1 MRSKPSLSGT
11 RQPKSQNEF
20 SPDNPHPHAQIVGQ
34 LTNDAQWVQPCC
46 FVFVGLSSRTLRFV
60 YPGVGSIRLAQG
72 IARLSLFGYIIQMNK
87 VTLEQLATMSM
98 AQLVTLS
105 GASQFEI
112 QNWMARLPLTTRY
125 TKTTQ
130 GKARGFNRDNA
141 VEICLLARL
150 VRAGV
155 SPAVAA
161 ERVRLLFEQ
170 WERGGVLGWVLFIC
184 DEKSA
189 LQVVCIDEPPNAKVI
204 DALDEAACVYVLLNA
219 ARLVDRVDHFD
230 ENRTDDG
237 PRARLAN
244 KDE

>member
-1 MRSKPSLSGT
+1 MRRG
-11 RQPKSQNEF
+11 F
-20 SPDNPHPHAQIVGQ
+20 SPVVSCLWGFLRAPFDLFTPVWGQ
-34 LTNDAQWVQPCC
+34 SGWRRVL
-46 FVFVGLSSRTLRFV
+46 
-60 YPGVGSIRLAQG
+60 LAC
-72 IARLSLFGYIIQMNK
+72 RCLYIIQMNK

-125 TKTTQ
+125 AKTTQ

-161 ERVRLLFEQ
+161 ERVRLLFDS
-170 WERGGVLGWVLFIC
+170 GNVAGFWVGCCL
-184 DEKSA
+184 SA
-189 LQVVCIDEPPNAKVI
+189 TKNPRSRL
-204 DALDEAACVYVLLNA
+204 CVSM
-219 ARLVDRVDHFD
+219 
-230 ENRTDDG
+230 NR
-237 PRARLAN
+237 RMR
-244 KDE
+244 K